1 MSRQL
6 IAVPLSPRLESWLG
20 VWFAAVARPSV
31 ATYQGL
37 ASRLDA
43 SARRGLAWVL
53 MAGLAG
59 GLIDTVAQLLAHPE
73 EGVYVDGLLLVA
85 IGLSAL
91 LATLYV
97 AAFAACTYV
106 TTRLLRAA
114 VPYRRLAY
122 LFSSLGAPL
131 LLVGSVLAR
140 LPGARALLIVL
151 YVYWLGLYFV
161 ALRAASELSAGKTFA
176 ALLGALLMLGLAWLG
191 LAFLV
196 GYSGILLP

>member
-53 MAGLAG
+53 MAGRAG

-97 AAFAACTYV
+97 AALAACTYG

-114 VPYRRLAY
+114 VP
-122 LFSSLGAPL
+122 
-131 LLVGSVLAR
+131 
-140 LPGARALLIVL
+140 
-151 YVYWLGLYFV
+151 
-161 ALRAASELSAGKTFA
+161 
-176 ALLGALLMLGLAWLG
+176 
-191 LAFLV
+191 
-196 GYSGILLP
+196 